1 MFGSNIRLRYFLRDL
16 AFIIVGSVF
25 LGLGLVL
32 FLIPNKIVIGGVAGI
47 SIVLHYLIRTPT
59 GLTMLA
65 INLPLLFTGLK
76 YQGKGFLV
84 RTLIAMVLISFFTD
98 LFAINL
104 HFPALTH
111 NLMLTTLYGGLLIGV
126 GLGFIFKGDASAGG
140 GTILAKVISQNTR
153 FKTGQVLFVLDLV
166 VISFAAAAF
175 KNVELALWGFITIFI
190 SSQLLDLILTGKPY
204 AKTAYIL
211 TNQALHIGP
220 RLREELGR
228 NATVLQAHSFDNRN
242 QREIM
247 LVVVDPGQILRL
259 RDLVSTE
266 DPSASII
273 IMDTREI
280 FGQGF

>member
-1 MFGSNIRLRYFLRDL
+1 MVNPKIKIQFLLRDL
-16 AFIIVGSVF
+16 VFIVMGSIF

-59 GLTMLA
+59 GLTMLI
-65 INLPLLFTGLK
+65 INLPLLLTGLK
-76 YQGKGFLV
+76 YQGKTFLF
-84 RTLIAMVLISFFTD
+84 RTLIAMVLVSFFTD
-98 LFAINL
+98 LFSINL
-104 HFPALTH
+104 HFPPLTH
-111 NLMLTTLYGGLLIGV
+111 NLMLATLYGGLLIGV

-140 GTILAKVISQNTR
+140 GTILAKVISQKSR

-166 VISFAAAAF
+166 VISFAAVAF

-190 SSQLLDLILTGKPY
+190 SSQLLDLILTGKPF

-211 TNQALHIGP
+211 TEQANTIGKH
-220 RLREELGR
+220 LFQELGR
-228 NATVLQAHSFDNRN
+228 SATVIPAQSFDNRSA
-242 QREIM
+242 REIM

-259 RDLVSTE
+259 RDIVSAA
-266 DPSASII
+266 DPSAFII

-280 FGQGF
+280 YGKGF